1 MRKKIVAT
9 KEGGMITGEE
19 RLRENL
25 AELYGSVVGYEGLPS
40 EMQVQ
45 RTSAIGRELGD
56 VTKDFERW
64 IQIELPKINKMLEGR
79 GLPKIEP
86 AKVTP

>member
-25 AELYGSVVGYEGLPS
+25 AELYGSV
-40 EMQVQ
+40 
-45 RTSAIGRELGD
+45 SA
-56 VTKDFERW
+56 TKD
-64 IQIELPKINKMLEGR
+64 GR
-79 GLPKIEP
+79 RRCRSS
-86 AKVTP
+86 ARRRSDASSAT

>member
-1 MRKKIVAT
+1 
-9 KEGGMITGEE
+9 
-19 RLRENL
+19 
-25 AELYGSVVGYEGLPS
+25 
-40 EMQVQ
+40 MQVE

-64 IQIELPKINKMLEGR
+64 LQIELPKINKMLEGR
-79 GLPKIEP
+79 GLPRIEP